1 MSDSPAPPGAAARP
15 PLVPGSAPGTFPGIS
30 VVMPVRNEE
39 RHLADSVREVL
50 SQDYPGE
57 MELALAVG
65 PSRDRTSEIAERI
78 AAGDS
83 RITVVPNPS
92 GQIPSALN
100 AAIKASRHSVVA
112 RVDGHCLL
120 PPGYLRTAVRALEE
134 TGADNVGGVMARR
147 ATQGPTLTSAS
158 NKGINHGRSGMFF
171 RLLQSVDVFRVP

>member
-57 MELALAVG
+57 LELALAVG

-134 TGADNVGGVMARR
+134 TRADNVGRR
-147 ATQGPTLTSAS
+147 
-158 NKGINHGRSGMFF
+158 HGRRRGNPRSSRRWPG
-171 RLLQSVDVFRVP
+171 R